1 MNRTKLAI
9 AALGLAL
16 ISNPASAFFIDSVN
30 DSLGFSWNYSG
41 GGYNLTGVGT
51 MTATALSSNS
61 LTLQI
66 SLTNNT
72 VAASNNNAR
81 LTAFG
86 FGINPNAT
94 GVTFSDGNDAGM
106 VGASLSAIPSLKEI
120 EVCAFGGVNCPGGSN
135 GGVFANGA
143 SDTFSLILT
152 GAAGAFTNGV
162 TIEPLGYKY
171 QTNVGSFEFSCS
183 TGSNGQYCGG
193 GSVSVPEPGSLALL
207 GGLAVAA
214 YATSRRRRSSLN
226 T

>member
-1 MNRTKLAI
+1 MNRTKLAL

-16 ISNPASAFFIDSVN
+16 LSSPASAFFVSQVN
-30 DSLGFSWNYSG
+30 DSLAFSWSYLG
-41 GGYNLTGVGT
+41 GGYDLTGVGT
-51 MTATALSSNS
+51 MKATALSSSS

-72 VAASNNNAR
+72 VAASSNNAR

-86 FGINPNAT
+86 FGINPDAT
-94 GVTFSDGNDAGM
+94 GVTFSDSSDGGM
-106 VGASLSAIPSLKEI
+106 VDASLDAIPSLKEI
-120 EVCAFGGVNCPGGSN
+120 EVCAFGGNNCPGGSN
-135 GGVFANGA
+135 GGIFANGA
-143 SDTFSLILT
+143 SDTFSLII
-152 GAAGAFTNGV
+152 AGAFGSGA

-183 TGSNGQYCGG
+183 TAGDQYCGG

-207 GGLAVAA
+207 GGLMVAG
-214 YATSRRRRSSLN
+214 YATTRRRRSSLN